1 MARDLPIGNGNVLV
15 NFDAHYNLRDIYFPY
30 VGQENQALDHLSHF
44 GVWTAEDFFL
54 DRSSGAKQ
62 EGELLERFHGDEC
75 GVYV

>member
-44 GVWTAEDFFL
+44 GVWTAEDFFSGSII
-54 DRSSGAKQ
+54 RS
-62 EGELLERFHGDEC
+62 
-75 GVYV
+75 